1 MKAVLD
7 TNIFVSGIHW
17 SGASEKVLR
26 SWFLNKFLLISS
38 PEIVDEFVGT
48 MISFKVPMK
57 IEDIAWWES
66 LILEKSDFI
75 VPKKKIDV
83 VKNDPDDNKFLE
95 AALEG
100 KADYVVTQD
109 RHLLDLKEFEGV
121 KIVTPK
127 EFLRILKTENSA

>member
-1 MKAVLD
+1 MRAVLD

-26 SWFLNKFLLISS
+26 AWFLDNFKLISS
-38 PEIVDEFVGT
+38 TDIVDEFVKT

-57 IEDIAWWES
+57 IEDILWWES
-66 LILEKSDFI
+66 LILEKSEL
-75 VPKKKIDV
+75 VMPRKKV
-83 VKNDPDDNKFLE
+83 NAVKDDPDDDKFIE

-109 RHLLDLKEFEGV
+109 RHLLRVKEFGGV
-121 KIVTPK
+121 KIVTPE
-127 EFLRILKTENSA
+127 EFLKMQLLKS

>member
-1 MKAVLD
+1 MRAVLD

-26 SWFLNKFLLISS
+26 AWFLDNFKLVSS
-38 PEIVDEFVGT
+38 TDIVDEFVKT

-57 IEDIAWWES
+57 IEDILWWES
-66 LILEKSDFI
+66 LILEKSEL
-75 VPKKKIDV
+75 VMPRKKV
-83 VKNDPDDNKFLE
+83 NAVKDDPDDEKFIE

-109 RHLLDLKEFEGV
+109 RHLLRVKEFGGV
-121 KIVTPK
+121 KIVTPE
-127 EFLRILKTENSA
+127 EFLKMQLLKS